1 MPPRPTLPIDDLYA
15 RLELP
20 TDASPEAIEIAWR
33 GLLRLHHPDIAGP
46 DGLERAKRINVAH
59 DWLSDPGLRARY
71 DPERGLASKRLRS
84 RHSGPRRSADG
95 AYPPS
100 PPHPRS
106 PPPRPLP

>member
-59 DWLSDPGLRARY
+59 AWLRDPGLRARY
-71 DPERGLASKRLRS
+71 DRARGLASEPRGS
-84 RHSGPRRSADG
+84 RHSGRGGSDEAG
-95 AYPPS
+95 YPAS
-100 PPHPRS
+100 RPHPRS
-106 PPPRPLP
+106 ASPRALD